1 MAYIREKETLPLWI
15 VPADFSTKL
24 PPYDTILTSQILM
37 HFVLSSRRQVL
48 ESHKLLLDLTQVI
61 DVDVMLIIQLLFI
74 SQPIYF

>member
-1 MAYIREKETLPLWI
+1 
-15 VPADFSTKL
+15 
-24 PPYDTILTSQILM
+24 M

-74 SQPIYF
+74 SQPIHF